1 MDSGGGGRRS
11 ANRSAGRARPI
22 IPDNDD
28 SYSFGGSKE
37 VGEFNYILF
46 LCWFFSINC
55 ESRNQKP
62 SFLHKY
68 VYLFIY
74 QAPIVQTLDSAIHR
88 INHYPVDK
96 YYGNQLRYP
105 LDSDLSCGKRYP
117 TFEQPGPEVQYFT
130 N

>member
-37 VGEFNYILF
+37 VGEFNFILT
-46 LCWFFSINC
+46 LCCIFSIIY

-62 SFLHKY
+62 KTKNLASCTNMFTF
-68 VYLFIY
+68 FIY
-74 QAPIVQTLDSAIHR
+74 QAPIVQTLDSALHR
-88 INHYPVDK
+88 INHYPTEK
-96 YYGNQLRYP
+96 YCGNQLRYP
-105 LDSDLSCGKRYP
+105 LASDLSG
-117 TFEQPGPEVQYFT
+117 G
-130 N
+130 

>member
-1 MDSGGGGRRS
+1 MGEEEVLTALLGEQDLLSLITMTHIVLVDQRKLVS
-11 ANRSAGRARPI
+11 LI
-22 IPDNDD
+22 I
-28 SYSFGGSKE
+28 YCFC
-37 VGEFNYILF
+37 VV
-46 LCWFFSINC
+46 FFSINY

-88 INHYPVDK
+88 INHYPAEK

-105 LDSDLSCGKRYP
+105 LASDLSG
-117 TFEQPGPEVQYFT
+117 G
-130 N
+130 

>member
-37 VGEFNYILF
+37 VGEFKYILF
-46 LCWFFSINC
+46 LCCIFSINY

-68 VYLFIY
+68 IYLFIY

-88 INHYPVDK
+88 INHYPAEK

-105 LDSDLSCGKRYP
+105 LASDLSCG
-117 TFEQPGPEVQYFT
+117 
-130 N
+130 

>member
-1 MDSGGGGRRS
+1 MDSGGGGRTS

-37 VGEFNYILF
+37 VGEFNFILT
-46 LCWFFSINC
+46 LCCIFSINY

-74 QAPIVQTLDSAIHR
+74 QAPIVRTLDSAIDR
-88 INHYPVDK
+88 TNHYPAEK
-96 YYGNQLRYP
+96 YYGNQLRYT
-105 LDSDLSCGKRYP
+105 LDSDLSCG
-117 TFEQPGPEVQYFT
+117 
-130 N
+130 

>member
-28 SYSFGGSKE
+28 SYNFGGSKE
-37 VGEFNYILF
+37 VGEFNFILT
-46 LCWFFSINC
+46 LCCIFSIIY
-55 ESRNQKP
+55 ESINQKPKTKNQKP

-88 INHYPVDK
+88 INHYPAEK

-105 LDSDLSCGKRYP
+105 LASDLSCG
-117 TFEQPGPEVQYFT
+117 
-130 N
+130 